1 MQVRLSP
8 GVEEDPATPRS
19 RPDRGAAVKRGVDV
33 VVALTA
39 LLVTAPILA
48 AVAVAVLIGLG
59 RPVLFRQRR
68 IGRYGREFTI
78 LKFRSMAG
86 GSGAFSPGDDQARLT
101 RLGRWLRAT
110 SLDEL
115 PSLWNILRGDMSL
128 VGPRPFPT
136 SYRDLYTAEQFRRHE
151 VRPGLTGLAQVNGR
165 NELDWAERFAYD
177 LRYVD
182 HWSLRLDAR
191 ILARTAVAVLRRQGI
206 SAPGAATA
214 HEFRGTAPE
223 RQVPATAG
231 RGSR

>member
-8 GVEEDPATPRS
+8 GVEDPRTPI
-19 RPDRGAAVKRGVDV
+19 PPAGVADAVKRGVDV
-33 VVALTA
+33 AVSATA

-48 AVAVAVLIGLG
+48 VVAVAVLLGMG

-86 GSGAFSPGDDQARLT
+86 GGGGFSPGDDQARLT
-101 RLGRWLRAT
+101 PLGRWLRAT

-136 SYRDLYTAEQFRRHE
+136 SYRDLYTPEQFRRHD

-165 NELDWAERFAYD
+165 NELGWAERFAYD
-177 LRYVD
+177 LHYVE
-182 HWSLRLDAR
+182 HWSLRLDTR

-214 HEFRGTAPE
+214 HEFRGTSAE
-223 RQVPATAG
+223 EVATAG
-231 RGSR
+231 SGSR

>member
-8 GVEEDPATPRS
+8 GVEDLHTPTS
-19 RPDRGAAVKRGVDV
+19 QASVAAALKRGVDV
-33 VVALTA
+33 AVSATA
-39 LLVTAPILA
+39 LLVAAPILA
-48 AVAVAVLIGLG
+48 VVAVAVLLGMG
-59 RPVLFRQRR
+59 RPIIFRQQR

-86 GSGAFSPGDDQARLT
+86 GDDRFSPGDDQARLT
-101 RLGRWLRAT
+101 PLGRWLRAT

-136 SYRDLYTAEQFRRHE
+136 SYRDLYTPDEFRRHD

-165 NELDWAERFAYD
+165 NKLGWAERFAYD
-177 LRYVD
+177 LHYVQR
-182 HWSLRLDAR
+182 WSLLLDAR

-206 SAPGAATA
+206 SAPGTATA
-214 HEFRGTAPE
+214 HEFRGTAGE

>member
-8 GVEEDPATPRS
+8 GVEDLRTPTPPAS
-19 RPDRGAAVKRGVDV
+19 GAAAVKRGVDV
-33 VVALTA
+33 VVSATA
-39 LLVTAPILA
+39 LLVAAPVLA
-48 AVAVAVLIGLG
+48 VVAVAVLLGMG
-59 RPVLFRQRR
+59 RPIIFRQRR
-68 IGRYGREFTI
+68 IGRHGREFTI

-86 GSGAFSPGDDQARLT
+86 GGDGFSPGDDQARLT
-101 RLGRWLRAT
+101 PLGRWLRAT

-136 SYRDLYTAEQFRRHE
+136 SYRDLYTPEEFRRHD

-165 NELDWAERFAYD
+165 NALGWAERFAYD
-177 LRYVD
+177 LHYVE

-191 ILARTAVAVLRRQGI
+191 ILARTAVAVLRRQGV

-214 HEFRGTAPE
+214 HEFRGTASE
-223 RQVPATAG
+223 EAVAATVG
-231 RGSR
+231 SGSR